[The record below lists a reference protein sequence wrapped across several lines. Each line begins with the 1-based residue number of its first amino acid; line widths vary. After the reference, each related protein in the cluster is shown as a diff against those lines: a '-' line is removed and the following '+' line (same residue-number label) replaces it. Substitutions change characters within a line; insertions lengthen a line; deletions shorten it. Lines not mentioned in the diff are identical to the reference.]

1 MELGVLKDIVIIF
14 ALSTFVNF
22 LFTRIKVPAIIG
34 YLLTGVI
41 AGPYLLGLISS
52 PENVEVMAEI
62 GVILLMF
69 TIGLEFSLNHLL
81 KIRRMV
87 FLGGFMQLLL
97 TAGVTMLVARVYHFA
112 WNEAVFV
119 GFLTALSST
128 AVVLKL
134 LQERSELTTHHGK
147 TIVGILIFQDI
158 ILVPLLLL
166 TPMLGGETGEVG
178 NDLLMLMLK
187 TVGIMIFIWAGTKWI
202 MPWVLHQIAMTRSQ
216 ELFLMSILLICLAV
230 AMLTNELGM
239 SLAFGAFLAGLMISD
254 TEYSHSAFGNLIPFK
269 DVFTSFFFV
278 SIGMLLD
285 LGYVSEHPW
294 LVIGTVLIVILI
306 KAIIAGF
313 TAFTVGH
320 AFIGTVAV
328 GLALAQVG
336 EFSFILAGLGLTHE
350 IITPA
355 HFQLFLAIAITSMA
369 LSPLLIHVSKHL
381 SRVIMK
387 LPLPPFLVNGLYPL
401 KQVEIPKI
409 NNHIVLIG
417 KDSRAINLASMIKT
431 MELPFTSVIFDADR
445 ARQEMDK
452 GNLAVYGDATYEPVL
467 REAYVHTAEMVIL
480 SVGNL
485 ITSMSVVEHIRA
497 LNKHAHIIVRT
508 RHVTDVEEL
517 YRLGANQVIPE
528 EFETAIDFFERILG
542 KYLIPRMEIEK
553 AIARTREDNYGIF
566 RERKEP
572 GGHSLL
578 KDIPDIEIAAVK
590 VGEKSVFAGKTI
602 AQTALRKT
610 CGVTMVAI
618 NKGGTVIPN
627 PEPST
632 VINGDDIAYLLGK
645 PEMIAIA
652 SNILSEPLRSEMSSP
667 DKAISGTIAI

>member
-22 LFTRIKVPAIIG
+22 IFTRIRVPAIIG
-34 YLLTGVI
+34 YLITGVV
-41 AGPYLLGLISS
+41 AGPYLLKLISS

-81 KIRRMV
+81 KIRRIV

-97 TAGVTMLVARVYHFA
+97 TAGVTMLLARVYHFE

-119 GFLTALSST
+119 GFITALSST

-134 LQERSELTTHHGK
+134 LQERSELTTHYGK

-158 ILVPLLLL
+158 ILIPLLLF
-166 TPMLGGETGEVG
+166 TPMLGGETADVG
-178 NDLLMLMLK
+178 NDLLFLMLK
-187 TVGIMIFIWAGTKWI
+187 TIGILIFLWAGTRWL
-202 MPWVLHQIAMTRSQ
+202 MPWLLHLIAMTRSQ
-216 ELFLMSILLICLAV
+216 ELFLMSLLLICLAV
-230 AMLTNELGM
+230 AMLTHELGM

-285 LGYVSEHPW
+285 LGFVAEHPW
-294 LVIGTVLIVILI
+294 LVLATVLLVIAV
-306 KAIIAGF
+306 KTIIAGF
-313 TAFTVGH
+313 TAFSLGH
-320 AFIGTVAV
+320 TFFGTVVV
-328 GLALAQVG
+328 GLSLAQVG
-336 EFSFILAGLGLTHE
+336 EFSFILAGLGLANG
-350 IITPA
+350 IITPY
-355 HFQLFLAIAITSMA
+355 HFQLFLAVAITSMA
-369 LSPLLIHVSKHL
+369 LSPFLIQGSKPL
-381 SRVIMK
+381 ANLVLR
-387 LPLPPFLVNGLYPL
+387 LPLPPFLVNGLFPL
-401 KQVEIPKI
+401 RQVEIPEISK
-409 NNHIVLIG
+409 HVVLIG

-431 MELPFTSVIFDADR
+431 MGLPFTAIVFDTDR
-445 ARQEMDK
+445 ARSGMEK
-452 GNLAVYGDATYEPVL
+452 GHLVVFGDATYEPVL
-467 REAYVHTAEMVIL
+467 KEAYVHTAEIVVV

-485 ITSMSVVEHIRA
+485 ITAMSIVEHVRA
-497 LNKHAHIIVRT
+497 MNKHAHIIVRT
-508 RHVTDVEEL
+508 RHVTDIEEL

-528 EFETAIDFFERILG
+528 EFETAIDFYERILG
-542 KYLIPRMEIEK
+542 KYLLPRMDIER

-566 RERKEP
+566 RDKSKM
-572 GGHSLL
+572 GGYSLL

-602 AQTALRKT
+602 AETALRKT

-618 NKGGTVIPN
+618 RNGEAVNPN

-632 VINGDDIAYLLGK
+632 VINANDIAYLLGK

-652 SNILSEPLRSEMSSP
+652 TDLLLKEIDRS
-667 DKAISGTIAI
+667 

>member
-22 LFTRIKVPAIIG
+22 IFTRIKVPAIIG
-34 YLLTGVI
+34 YLITGVI
-41 AGPYLLGLISS
+41 AGPHLLGLISS

-81 KIRRMV
+81 NIRRIV
-87 FLGGFMQLLL
+87 FLGGFLQLLL
-97 TAGVTMLVARVYHFA
+97 TAGVTLLVAKVYQFG
-112 WNEAVFV
+112 WTEAVFV

-134 LQERSELTTHHGK
+134 LQERSELTTHYGK

-158 ILVPLLLL
+158 ILIPLLLF
-166 TPMLGGETGEVG
+166 TPMLGGDTGEVG
-178 NDLLMLMLK
+178 NELLFLMLK
-187 TVGIMIFIWAGTKWI
+187 AVGIMIFIWVGNRWL
-202 MPWVLHQIAMTRSQ
+202 MPWLLHIIAMTRSQ
-216 ELFLMSILLICLAV
+216 ELFLMSLLLICLAV

-254 TEYSHSAFGNLIPFK
+254 SEYSHSAFGNLIPFK

-285 LGYVSEHPW
+285 LGFVYEHPW
-294 LVIGTVLIVILI
+294 LVIATVILVILI

-313 TAFTVGH
+313 TAFTLGH
-320 AFIGTVAV
+320 TFFGTVVV
-328 GLALAQVG
+328 GFSLAQVG
-336 EFSFILAGLGLTHE
+336 EFSFILARVGLTNE

-355 HFQLFLAIAITSMA
+355 HYQLFLAVAITSMA
-369 LSPLLIHVSKHL
+369 LSPLLIQVSRPIAGL
-381 SRVIMK
+381 ILR
-387 LPLPPFLVNGLYPL
+387 LPLPPFLVNGLFPL
-401 KQVEIPKI
+401 RQVDIPEISK
-409 NNHIVLIG
+409 HIVLIG
-417 KDSRAINLASMIKT
+417 KDSRAINLAAMVRT
-431 MELPFTSVIFDADR
+431 MELPFTSIIFDPDR
-445 ARQEMDK
+445 ARKEMEK
-452 GNLAVYGDATYEPVL
+452 GNLVVFGDATYEPVL
-467 REAYVHTAEMVIL
+467 RQAYVHTAEMVIL
-480 SVGNL
+480 SVGDL
-485 ITSMSVVEHIRA
+485 ITAMSVVEHIRTM
-497 LNKHAHIIVRT
+497 NKHAHIIVRT
-508 RHVTDVEEL
+508 RHVTDIEEL

-542 KYLIPRMEIEK
+542 KYLIPRMEIER

-566 RERKEP
+566 RDKGTM
-572 GGHSLL
+572 GGYSLL
-578 KDIPDIEIAAVK
+578 KDIPDIEIASVK

-618 NKGGTVIPN
+618 KHGDKTTPN

-632 VINGDDIAYLLGK
+632 VIYENDIAYLLGK

-652 SNILSEPLRSEMSSP
+652 TDLLSKEVDNP
-667 DKAISGTIAI
+667 

>member
-22 LFTRIKVPAIIG
+22 IFTRIRVPALIG
-34 YLLTGVI
+34 YLVTGVI
-41 AGPYLLGLISS
+41 AGPYLLKLISS

-81 KIRRMV
+81 KIRKVV
-87 FLGGFMQLLL
+87 FFGGFMQLLL
-97 TAGVTMLVARVYHFA
+97 TAGMTMLMARVYNFA

-134 LQERSELTTHHGK
+134 LQERSELTTHYGK

-158 ILVPLLLL
+158 ILIPLLLF
-166 TPMLGGETGEVG
+166 TPILGGETADIG
-178 NDLLMLMLK
+178 NDLLLLMLK
-187 TVGIMIFIWAGTKWI
+187 TVGIMIFIWAGTRWL
-202 MPWVLHQIAMTRSQ
+202 MPWLLHLIAMTRSQ
-216 ELFLMSILLICLAV
+216 ELFLMSLLLICLAV

-285 LGYVSEHPW
+285 LGFVAEHPL
-294 LVIGTVLIVILI
+294 LVLVTVLLVILI
-306 KAIIAGF
+306 KTVIAGF
-313 TAFTVGH
+313 TAFTLGH
-320 AFIGTVAV
+320 TFFGTVVV

-336 EFSFILAGLGLTHE
+336 EFSFILAGLGLSNG
-350 IITPA
+350 IITPS
-355 HFQLFLAIAITSMA
+355 HFQLFLAVAITSMA
-369 LSPLLIHVSKHL
+369 LSPLLIQVSKPL
-381 SRVIMK
+381 ANLILK
-387 LPLPPFLVNGLYPL
+387 LPLPEFLVEGLFPL
-401 KQVEIPKI
+401 KQVEIPMISK
-409 NNHIVLIG
+409 HIVLIG
-417 KDSRAINLASMIKT
+417 KDSRAINLAAMIKT
-431 MELPFTSVIFDADR
+431 MDLPFTSIVFDTDR
-445 ARQEMDK
+445 ARSEMEK
-452 GNLAVYGDATYEPVL
+452 GHLVVFGDATYEPVL
-467 REAYVHTAEMVIL
+467 RQAYVHTAELVVV

-485 ITSMSVVEHIRA
+485 ITSMSIVEHIRA
-497 LNKHAHIIVRT
+497 MNKHAHIIVRT
-508 RHVTDVEEL
+508 RHVTDIEEL

-528 EFETAIDFFERILG
+528 EFETAIDFYERILG
-542 KYLIPRMEIEK
+542 KYLLPRMDIER
-553 AIARTREDNYGIF
+553 AIARTRADNYGIF
-566 RERKEP
+566 RDKSKE
-572 GGHSLL
+572 GGYSLL
-578 KDIPDIEIAAVK
+578 KDIPDLEIAAVR

-610 CGVTMVAI
+610 CGVTMVAVKTADKI
-618 NKGGTVIPN
+618 IPN
-627 PEPST
+627 PEPAT
-632 VINGDDIAYLLGK
+632 IINGNDIAYLLGK

-652 SNILSEPLRSEMSSP
+652 TDLLSKEVEKP
-667 DKAISGTIAI
+667 

>member
-22 LFTRIKVPAIIG
+22 IFTRIRIPAIIG
-34 YLLTGVI
+34 YLITGVI
-41 AGPYLLGLISS
+41 AGPHLLRLISS

-81 KIRRMV
+81 NIRKLV

-97 TAGVTMLVARVYHFA
+97 TATVTMLTARVFHFE
-112 WNEAVFV
+112 WTEAIFV

-128 AVVLKL
+128 AVVLRL
-134 LQERSELTTHHGK
+134 LQERSELTTHYGK
-147 TIVGILIFQDI
+147 TVVGILIFQDI
-158 ILVPLLLL
+158 ILIPLLLF
-166 TPMLGGETGEVG
+166 TPMLGGATADVG
-178 NDLLMLMLK
+178 HDLLVLMIK
-187 TVGIMIFIWAGTKWI
+187 TAGILLFIWVGTKWL
-202 MPWVLHQIAMTRSQ
+202 MPRILHMIAMTRSH
-216 ELFLMSILLICLAV
+216 ELFLMSLLLICLAV
-230 AMLTNELGM
+230 AMLTHQLGM

-285 LGYVSEHPW
+285 IGFVADHPW
-294 LVIGTVLIVILI
+294 LVIGAVLLVIFL
-306 KAIIAGF
+306 KAVIAGM
-313 TAFTVGH
+313 TAFALGH
-320 AFIGTVAV
+320 NFPGTVAV
-328 GLALAQVG
+328 GLSLAQVG
-336 EFSFILAGLGLTHE
+336 EFSFILAGLGLMHN
-350 IITPA
+350 IITPE
-355 HFQLFLAIAITSMA
+355 HYQLFLAVAITSMA
-369 LSPLLIHVSKHL
+369 LSPLLIQAAKPLASL
-381 SRVIMK
+381 ILR
-387 LPLPPFLVNGLYPL
+387 LPLPPFLVNGLFPL
-401 KQVEIPKI
+401 TQVEIPEISK
-409 NNHIVLIG
+409 HVVLIG
-417 KDSRAINLASMIKT
+417 KDSRAINLAAMIRT
-431 MELPFTSVIFDADR
+431 MQLPFTSIVFDTDR
-445 ARQEMDK
+445 ARREMEK
-452 GNLAVYGDATYEPVL
+452 GNLTVFGDATFEPVL
-467 REAYVHTAEMVIL
+467 RQAFVHTAELVVV

-485 ITSMSVVEHIRA
+485 ITALSIVEHVRA
-497 LNKHAHIIVRT
+497 MNKHAHVIVRT
-508 RHVTDVEEL
+508 RHVTDIEEL

-542 KYLIPRMEIEK
+542 KYLIPRMNIEQ

-566 RERKEP
+566 RERS
-572 GGHSLL
+572 GVSGQSLL

-602 AQTALRKT
+602 AETAMRKT

-618 NKGGTVIPN
+618 KQGDSVIPN

-632 VINGDDIAYLLGK
+632 RIHGSDIAYLLGK

-652 SNILSEPLRSEMSSP
+652 TDLLTKEIQ
-667 DKAISGTIAI
+667 K